1 MEMVDKGIKLFKI
14 EAPMEG
20 RESVSRSLIK
30 GHANSGS
37 TIVFTDSQTEANQL
51 ASVFKC
57 EALKGGKRRDTLL
70 RFHDGEFDLL
80 FASDDVALGI
90 DFPRV
95 ELVIH
100 LEPPRNSE
108 IFLARSSLAGN
119 QGTAILIYSEKE
131 TEQTQEIQR
140 KLWCNNIKT
149 IHMIV
154 GERGN
159 NKMTLVRKVIGPGDG
174 LGGKGVVHLV
184 LKLVRSFLTPKP
196 GLRVLF
202 GFGGCFLVYFSF
214 WFLRCHS
221 GGEN

>member
-1 MEMVDKGIKLFKI
+1 M
-14 EAPMEG
+14 
-20 RESVSRSLIK
+20 
-30 GHANSGS
+30 
-37 TIVFTDSQTEANQL
+37 

-149 IHMIV
+149 LSKADTYDSWRK
-154 GERGN
+154 GKQQDDTCSESDRSRG
-159 NKMTLVRKVIGPGDG
+159 RP
-174 LGGKGVVHLV
+174 
-184 LKLVRSFLTPKP
+184 R
-196 GLRVLF
+196 
-202 GFGGCFLVYFSF
+202 
-214 WFLRCHS
+214 W
-221 GGEN
+221 